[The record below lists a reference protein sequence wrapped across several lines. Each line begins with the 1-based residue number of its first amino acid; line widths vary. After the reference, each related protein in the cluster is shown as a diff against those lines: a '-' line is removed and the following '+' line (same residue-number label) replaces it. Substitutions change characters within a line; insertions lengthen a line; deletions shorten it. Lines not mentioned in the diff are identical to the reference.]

1 MYLLNFM
8 SEVSN
13 PLLAS
18 YQLGDLA
25 LPNRIIMAPLTRSR
39 AGRGNAPTDLNAT
52 YYQQRAS
59 AGLIISEGTQISK
72 QGVGYP
78 WTPGIYTPEQI
89 KGWQKVTNAVHKAG
103 GRIFAQLWHVG
114 RVSLP
119 RYHNQEKPV
128 APSAVKPEGKI
139 FTEDGMKPFGKP
151 RALKTEEIPDIV
163 KDYQKAA
170 KSAMDAGFDGVEL
183 HGANG
188 YLIEQFIKNGSN
200 RRTDSYGGGIEKRA
214 RFVLEVIEAVTNEI
228 GSHKTGIRFSPCG
241 TSQGICDSNPK
252 RSYSYILEQF
262 NGLNLAYVH
271 LEEPSRDVSSLKNYP
286 SEVAK
291 YFRPVYDGTIIT
303 SVNYDRKSGIKAIEE
318 NKADL
323 VAYGRLF
330 LANPDLPER
339 FAENASLNEPDRE
352 TFYGGGREGYI
363 DYPFMDE
370 TCEAG

>member
-1 MYLLNFM
+1 M
-8 SEVSN
+8 SESSN

-18 YQLGDLA
+18 YQLGKLT

-39 AGRGNAPTDLNAT
+39 AGSGNAPTDLNAA

-59 AGLIISEGTQISK
+59 AGLIISEGTQISE

-78 WTPGIYTPEQI
+78 WTPGIYTSEQVE
-89 KGWQKVTNAVHKAG
+89 GWQKVTNAVHEAG
-103 GRIFAQLWHVG
+103 GRIFDQLWHVG

-119 RYHNQEKPV
+119 RYHSGDKPV

-139 FTEDGMKPFGKP
+139 FTEDGVKPFIEP
-151 RALKTEEIPDIV
+151 RALKTGEIPDIV
-163 KDYQKAA
+163 KDYQAA
-170 KSAMDAGFDGVEL
+170 AQNAVDAGFDGVEL

-188 YLIEQFIKNGSN
+188 YLIEQFIKDGTNK
-200 RRTDSYGGGIEKRA
+200 RTDSYGGSIEKRA
-214 RFVLEVIEAVTNEI
+214 QFVLEVINAVTDQI

-241 TSQGICDSNPK
+241 NSQGIYDSNPK
-252 RSYSYILEQF
+252 RSYEYILEQF

-271 LEEPSRDVSSLKNYP
+271 LEEPSHDVSSLKNYP
-286 SEVAK
+286 DEVAK
-291 YFRPVYDGTIIT
+291 YFRPIYEGTIIT

-339 FAENASLNEPDRE
+339 FARDANLNEPDRE

-370 TCEAG
+370 TCETG